1 MRMSRLRSPF
11 GGGGTTRGRER
22 QPSSPKWFVSKAPA
36 PTHTKKTTLGTLSQ
50 RHFMCYVW
58 EHMYA
63 HLCTACMFVRVCA
76 RTRACVGTTQSWT
89 EVCVG
94 VGGGHAPF
102 LFQSAKPAIHSHL
115 VHSLA
120 VKGRFK
126 IRAPAWHAVSGYY
139 MKQQWLKD
147 SAGGGA
153 WRDLVRRRRFREKQ
167 RLEFGSLGIR
177 RSLLSASFPLL

>member
-50 RHFMCYVW
+50 RHFHVLCVG
-58 EHMYA
+58 A
-63 HLCTACMFVRVCA
+63 HVCTLVYGVHVRVCA

-89 EVCVG
+89 EVCMG

-147 SAGGGA
+147 SAGGGT
-153 WRDLVRRRRFREKQ
+153 WRGLVRRRRFREKR

-177 RSLLSASFPLL
+177 RSHLLASFPFL